1 MAHATPK
8 LSGELR
14 QRTGS
19 KYAIR
24 LRRQGKLPAV
34 IYGHGLDP
42 APIAVDAEQITHVL
56 HDGAHLLEVSLDRKK
71 SETCLIKDV
80 QYDHLGDTV
89 IHVDLARVDMSEE
102 VEVWVPIDVVGQ
114 DSAPGLSEEGAFFQ
128 HPLTDLQVSC
138 RADAIP
144 DQITV
149 DVSTL
154 EANATL
160 TVSDLTLPPG
170 VKAVTDPDTTV
181 ATISVVSEEEYE
193 AVEEAAAAGAA
204 TEEEPEVIAERG
216 EEEQGAEGEAPAEE
230 QEKSE

>member
-1 MAHATPK
+1 MAHQTPR
-8 LSGELR
+8 LSGERR

-19 KYAIR
+19 KYAVR

-42 APIAVDAEQITHVL
+42 APIAVDAHEITHAL
-56 HDGAHLLEVSLDRKK
+56 HEGAHLFEVALGSTE

-102 VEVWVPIDVVGQ
+102 VEVWVPINVVGQ
-114 DSAPGLSEEGAFFQ
+114 DSAPGLKQEGAFFQ

-149 DVSTL
+149 DVSAL
-154 EANATL
+154 QANATL
-160 TVSDLTLPPG
+160 TVGDLAMPPG

-193 AVEEAAAAGAA
+193 AVEEAAASVAA
-204 TEEEPEVIAERG
+204 EAEPEVIAERK
-216 EEEQGAEGEAPAEE
+216 EDQAATEGEASAAEPE
-230 QEKSE
+230 RTE